1 MKLLDEMDRKIIREL
16 QRDARLSNT
25 DLAARVGLS
34 PSRCWQRVKRLEER
48 GYIECYTAVINQ
60 KRMGLP
66 DTVMVEVILDRHDD
80 GFFEKFSQTISA
92 LPEVLEAYMT
102 TGEYDFIIKV
112 AVAGADGYEQFLRHK
127 LYKIPGIRQT
137 RSSFTLR
144 CIKSNWS
151 PPT

>member
-1 MKLLDEMDRKIIREL
+1 MDEIDKKIIREL

-34 PSRCWQRVKRLEER
+34 ASPCWQRVKRLEDS
-48 GYIECYTAVINQ
+48 GFIQGYTAVVSQ

-66 DTVMVEVILDRHDD
+66 DTVMVEVILDRHED
-80 GFFEKFSQTISA
+80 GVFDRFSHTVSG
-92 LPEVLEAYMT
+92 LPEILEAHMT
-102 TGEYDFIIKV
+102 TGEYDFILKV
-112 AVAGADGYEQFLRHK
+112 AVAGTEGYEQFLRDR

-144 CIKSNWS
+144 CIKANLSLS
-151 PPT
+151 I